1 MKSFML
7 FLKGIAIGIGNMI
20 AGISGGTIAFIL
32 GIYEEMLTAFANITK
47 KFWPNFL
54 YLLKVGLGIIV
65 GLVLTAKLLNILFQI
80 LLLETVSL
88 FVGVVVGG
96 LMNDIPALKLT
107 EEEKSHKPHKYII
120 AMIIACVIVI
130 GLSVLNIVI
139 SKGGASPTER
149 YTDVKIKD
157 MILLFVMI
165 IPGTM
170 CMLFPGISGSL
181 LFMILGIYY
190 PVLNMINDFI
200 HFNNWAD
207 TQFVLNSLKVVIP
220 LLLGA
225 AVALLFVSKPIKW
238 LFNKF
243 HKICLYVIVGFV
255 IGSVFAMYI
264 VNYKEISLQFTWWH
278 LVFSL
283 LFTLPGGMLLSISL
297 NKMGAKMKA
306 KEEAKLALQNEE
318 KEANA

>member
-96 LMNDIPALKLT
+96 LMNDIPSLKLT
-107 EEEKSHKPHKYII
+107 EEEKSHKPYKYII

-139 SKGGASPTER
+139 SKGGASPNER

-157 MILLFVMI
+157 MILLFIMI

-225 AVALLFVSKPIKW
+225 AIALLFVSKPIKW

-264 VNYKEISLQFTWWH
+264 VNFKEISLQFTWWH

-283 LFTLPGGMLLSISL
+283 LFTFPGGMLLSISL